1 MLNSER
7 FLNAYAS
14 IEKSLNEINHSKRYI
29 PFSQL
34 LSFTAKQNKLVNRHY
49 ADLKEYNELRNAIV
63 HKRDDEMEII
73 AEPSNRTVE
82 NIEHIAEVL
91 QSGKYALNYASKPVC
106 IIDEKETI
114 QEAFDQMKNA
124 NLTKLPVYRDK
135 EFLTLITMEEIAYW
149 GLNHVFQNQ
158 CLLEAIDGHTQDRV
172 IFIHEKSTISDVI
185 ILFEKC
191 IENKEKTPFIIIT
204 KTGDKKEKPLGIISS
219 YDLISIL
226 SAML

>member
-14 IEKSLNEINHSKRYI
+14 IEKSLNEINNSKRYV

-34 LSFTAKQNKLVNRHY
+34 LSLTAKQNKLVERHY

-63 HKRDDEMEII
+63 HNRDDEMEII
-73 AEPSNRTVE
+73 AEPSNRTVT

-91 QSGKYALNYASKPVC
+91 QSGKYALNYASKPVY

-114 QEAFDQMKNA
+114 QEAFNQMKKA
-124 NLTKLPVYRDK
+124 NLTKIPVYRNQ

-158 CLLEAIDGHTQDRV
+158 CLMEVIADHKQDRV
-172 IFIHEKSTISDVI
+172 IFINDKSTINDVI
-185 ILFEKC
+185 TLFEKS
-191 IENKEKTPFIIIT
+191 INNKEKTPFIIIT

>member
-14 IEKSLNEINHSKRYI
+14 IEKSLNEINHSKRYV

-34 LSFTAKQNKLVNRHY
+34 LSLTAKQNKLVERHY

-63 HKRDDEMEII
+63 HNRDDEMEII
-73 AEPSNRTVE
+73 AEPSNRTVT

-91 QSGKYALNYASKPVC
+91 QSGKYALNYASKPVY

-114 QEAFDQMKNA
+114 QEAFNQMKKA
-124 NLTKLPVYRDK
+124 NLTKIPVYRNQ

-158 CLLEAIDGHTQDRV
+158 CLMEVIADHKQDRV
-172 IFIHEKSTISDVI
+172 IFINDKSTINDVI
-185 ILFEKC
+185 TLFEKS
-191 IENKEKTPFIIIT
+191 INNKEKTPFIIIT

>member
-14 IEKSLNEINHSKRYI
+14 IEKSLNEINHSKRYV

-34 LSFTAKQNKLVNRHY
+34 LSLTAKQNKLVERHY

-63 HKRDDEMEII
+63 HNRDDEMEII
-73 AEPSNRTVE
+73 AEPSNRTVT

-91 QSGKYALNYASKPVC
+91 QSGKYALNYASKPVY

-114 QEAFDQMKNA
+114 QEAFNQMKKA
-124 NLTKLPVYRDK
+124 NLTKIPVYRNQ

-158 CLLEAIDGHTQDRV
+158 CLMEVIADYKQDRV

-185 ILFEKC
+185 TLFEKS
-191 IENKEKTPFIIIT
+191 INNKEKTPFIIIT

>member
-14 IEKSLNEINHSKRYI
+14 IEKSLNEINHSKRYV

-34 LSFTAKQNKLVNRHY
+34 LSLTAKQNKLVERHY
-49 ADLKEYNELRNAIV
+49 TDLKEYNELRNAIV
-63 HKRDDEMEII
+63 HNRDDEMEII
-73 AEPSNRTVE
+73 AEPSNRTVT

-91 QSGKYALNYASKPVC
+91 QSGKYALNYASKPVY

-114 QEAFDQMKNA
+114 QEAFNQMKKA
-124 NLTKLPVYRDK
+124 NLTKIPVYRNQ

-158 CLLEAIDGHTQDRV
+158 CLMEVIADHKQDRV

-185 ILFEKC
+185 TLFEKS
-191 IENKEKTPFIIIT
+191 INNKEKTPFIIIT